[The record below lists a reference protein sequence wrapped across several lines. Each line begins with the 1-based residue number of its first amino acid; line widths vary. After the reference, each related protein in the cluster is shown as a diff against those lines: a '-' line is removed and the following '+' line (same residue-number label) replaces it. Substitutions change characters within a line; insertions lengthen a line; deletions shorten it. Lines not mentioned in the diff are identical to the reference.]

1 MEKVTAE
8 DKIEDYDDISDYGFD
23 APTQAIHVTTNEK
36 EYVFTFGMN
45 NSLLGQ
51 DYLMSE
57 GDDTVYLV
65 STTMKNAFSKTV
77 SDLTKEEDTETEAVP
92 EETTEQ

>member
-1 MEKVTAE
+1 M
-8 DKIEDYDDISDYGFD
+8 
-23 APTQAIHVTTNEK
+23 TTNEK

-51 DYLMSE
+51 DYLMTE

-65 STTMKNAFSKTV
+65 STTMKNVFSKTV
-77 SDLTKEEDTETEAVP
+77 SDLTKEEDTETETEAVP

>member
-1 MEKVTAE
+1 
-8 DKIEDYDDISDYGFD
+8 
-23 APTQAIHVTTNEK
+23 
-36 EYVFTFGMN
+36 MN

-77 SDLTKEEDTETEAVP
+77 SDLTKEEDTETETETVP